1 MCVINS
7 VKFATEYMD
16 LLEAIML
23 PMTESETVKF
33 MNGIG
38 GFPAYEL
45 TTQTQI
51 QSPAINLIEAIFED
65 FAIRMTLKPNIPAH
79 GYLFSV
85 TSSATNTEVFGVR
98 LLAIDDRLTQLQL
111 IFSDPSAE
119 SDTNVLV
126 TFNLTQLTSTWT
138 RLAIKVEQDM
148 ATLYVNCSLPVTH
161 QIALRKEYVIAQDDI
176 LFIGSSMSDVKEEKY
191 LVSYSYMYT

>member
-1 MCVINS
+1 M
-7 VKFATEYMD
+7 
-16 LLEAIML
+16 
-23 PMTESETVKF
+23 
-33 MNGIG
+33 
-38 GFPAYEL
+38 
-45 TTQTQI
+45 
-51 QSPAINLIEAIFED
+51 
-65 FAIRMTLKPNIPAH
+65 
-79 GYLFSV
+79 FSV

-148 ATLYVNCSLPVTH
+148 ATLYVDCSLPVTH

-191 LVSYSYMYT
+191 LVSCSYMYT

>member
-33 MNGIG
+33 TNGIG

-65 FAIRMTLKPNIPAH
+65 FAIRMILKTKH
-79 GYLFSV
+79 TCSWLF
-85 TSSATNTEVFGVR
+85 
-98 LLAIDDRLTQLQL
+98 
-111 IFSDPSAE
+111 
-119 SDTNVLV
+119 VL
-126 TFNLTQLTSTWT
+126 
-138 RLAIKVEQDM
+138 
-148 ATLYVNCSLPVTH
+148 C
-161 QIALRKEYVIAQDDI
+161 YVI
-176 LFIGSSMSDVKEEKY
+176 SYKY
-191 LVSYSYMYT
+191 